1 MNSFALPTALAD
13 ILAGRTPSREDIARL
28 LQLVLTALVLGGTLV
43 AAVISLTSPSQGG
56 SSDDRPAP
64 EPTPASCDYELPEV
78 HVQRQLED
86 IQRDLIE
93 ALNTWRAEDNQGPL
107 VPWIDR
113 QTAAREKAECNAVTK
128 TEKPA
133 DENIQM
139 VQHHLPLDK
148 ASAYEFV
155 EAFRQSPSHVA
166 ALRDRRMSTAAV
178 GVAYNDG
185 QVYVVIQLEE

>member
-13 ILAGRTPSREDIARL
+13 ILAGRTPSQEDLARL

-43 AAVISLTSPSQGG
+43 AAVVSLTSPSQGG
-56 SSDDRPAP
+56 SSNDKPAP
-64 EPTPASCDYELPEV
+64 EPAPASCDYELPEV
-78 HVQRQLED
+78 HVQRQLET
-86 IQRDLIE
+86 IQHELIE

-128 TEKPA
+128 TENPA

-148 ASAYEFV
+148 ASGYEFV

>member
-13 ILAGRTPSREDIARL
+13 ILAGRTPSQEDLARL

-43 AAVISLTSPSQGG
+43 AAVVSLTSPSQGG
-56 SSDDRPAP
+56 SSNDKPAP
-64 EPTPASCDYELPEV
+64 EPAPASCDYELPEV
-78 HVQRQLED
+78 HVQRQLET
-86 IQRDLIE
+86 IQHELIE
-93 ALNTWRAEDNQGPL
+93 ALNTWREEDNQGPL

-139 VQHHLPLDK
+139 VQHHLPLDQ

-178 GVAYNDG
+178 GTAYNDG

>member
-13 ILAGRTPSREDIARL
+13 ILAGRTPSQEDLARL

-43 AAVISLTSPSQGG
+43 AAVVSLTSPSQGG
-56 SSDDRPAP
+56 SSNDKPAP
-64 EPTPASCDYELPEV
+64 EPAPASCDYELPVV
-78 HVQRQLED
+78 HVQRQLET
-86 IQRDLIE
+86 IQHELIE
-93 ALNTWRAEDNQGPL
+93 ALNTWREEDNQGPL

-139 VQHHLPLDK
+139 VQHHLPLDQ

-178 GVAYNDG
+178 GTAYNDG

>member
-13 ILAGRTPSREDIARL
+13 ILAGRTPSQEDLARL

-43 AAVISLTSPSQGG
+43 AAVASLTSPSQGG

-78 HVQRQLED
+78 HVQRKLET
-86 IQRDLIE
+86 IQHELIE
-93 ALNTWRAEDNQGPL
+93 ALNTWREEDNQGPL

-139 VQHHLPLDK
+139 VQHHLPLEK
-148 ASAYEFV
+148 ASGYEFV

-178 GVAYNDG
+178 GVAYNDD

>member
-13 ILAGRTPSREDIARL
+13 ILAGRTPSQEDLARL

-43 AAVISLTSPSQGG
+43 AAVVSLTSPSQGG
-56 SSDDRPAP
+56 SSNDKPAP
-64 EPTPASCDYELPEV
+64 EPAPASCDYELPEV
-78 HVQRQLED
+78 HVQRQLET
-86 IQRDLIE
+86 IQHELIE
-93 ALNTWRAEDNQGPL
+93 ALNTWREEDNQGPL

-139 VQHHLPLDK
+139 VQHHLPLDQ
-148 ASAYEFV
+148 ASGYEFV

>member
-1 MNSFALPTALAD
+1 MNSFTLPTALAD
-13 ILAGRTPSREDIARL
+13 ILAGRAPSREDLARL
-28 LQLVLTALVLGGTLV
+28 LQGILTTLVLGGTLV
-43 AAVISLTSPSQGG
+43 AAVISLTSPSKGG

-78 HVQRQLED
+78 HVQRKLET
-86 IQRDLIE
+86 IQHELIE
-93 ALNTWRAEDNQGPL
+93 ALNTWREEDNQGPL

-139 VQHHLPLDK
+139 VQHHLPLEK
-148 ASAYEFV
+148 ASGYEFV

-178 GVAYNDG
+178 GAAYNDG

>member
-1 MNSFALPTALAD
+1 MNSFTLPPALAD
-13 ILAGRTPSREDIARL
+13 ILAGRTPSREDLARL
-28 LQLVLTALVLGGTLV
+28 LQGILTTLVLGGTLV
-43 AAVISLTSPSQGG
+43 AAVISLTSPSRGG

-64 EPTPASCDYELPEV
+64 EPAPASCDYELPAP
-78 HVQRQLED
+78 R
-86 IQRDLIE
+86 IQRTLETIQNELIE

-107 VPWIDR
+107 VPLIDR

-139 VQHHLPLDK
+139 VQHHLPLDQ

-178 GVAYNDG
+178 GTAYNDG